1 MKLFFT
7 TDFRNVLKYKI
18 SWKFV
23 RWEPSYSMRS
33 EGQTDVTK
41 IIVPF
46 RNFAKAPKMV
56 VTDIFNTL
64 GLEIRQ
70 NFT

>member
-1 MKLFFT
+1 
-7 TDFRNVLKYKI
+7 
-18 SWKFV
+18 
-23 RWEPSYSMRS
+23 MRS